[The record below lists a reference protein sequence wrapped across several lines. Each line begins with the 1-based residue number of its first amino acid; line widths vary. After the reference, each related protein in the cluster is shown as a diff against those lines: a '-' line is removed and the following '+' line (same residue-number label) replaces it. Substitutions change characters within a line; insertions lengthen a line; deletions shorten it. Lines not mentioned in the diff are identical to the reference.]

1 MAESMMRTFIAI
13 ELPDN
18 VKRGLGKTITTCKEQ
33 VASRSVKWVA
43 VDSIHV
49 TLKFLG
55 DVPASRIEDIRRALG
70 PLCEGAPP
78 MRLTVAG
85 LGAFP
90 SPTAPRVLWAGLEGD
105 LGPLGA
111 LARKIDEALVDLG
124 FPAENRPFAPHLTLA
139 RLREDATAGTR
150 ALLGSMVTQSRPAP
164 PLPFDARSASVMRS
178 QLTPQGPIYSRMA
191 ELPFG
196 ARISE

>member
-1 MAESMMRTFIAI
+1 MAEPMIRTFIAI
-13 ELPDN
+13 ELPDH
-18 VKRGLGKTITTCKEQ
+18 VKRGLGRTITMCKEQ
-33 VASRSVKWVA
+33 VATRSVKWVA

-70 PLCEGAPP
+70 PLCEAAAP

-90 SPTAPRVLWAGLEGD
+90 SPAAPRILWAGLGGD
-105 LGPLGA
+105 LEPLSA
-111 LARKIDEALVDLG
+111 LAQEIDEALVALC
-124 FPAENRPFAPHLTLA
+124 FPAEHRPFAPHLTLA

-150 ALLGSMVTQSRPAP
+150 ALLGSMVTRSRPP
-164 PLPFDARSASVMRS
+164 QPLSFDASSASIMRS
-178 QLTPQGPIYSRMA
+178 QLTPQGPIYSRLA

-196 ARISE
+196 TRITG

>member
-90 SPTAPRVLWAGLEGD
+90 SPTAPRVLWAGWKGIWVLWVRWAEDRRGTGGAA
-105 LGPLGA
+105 LPCREPPL
-111 LARKIDEALVDLG
+111 
-124 FPAENRPFAPHLTLA
+124 RPTPDVA

-150 ALLGSMVTQSRPAP
+150 ALLGSMVTQSRPAH
-164 PLPFDARSASVMRS
+164 
-178 QLTPQGPIYSRMA
+178 TSR
-191 ELPFG
+191 
-196 ARISE
+196 